1 MSYEFK
7 KLGDVELLDTV
18 PENANAFIEADGE
31 IRRVPGS
38 NLGGGGG
45 IPTAILHMTYDTGTA
60 SAVSLADLA
69 SGTATLAAGDNARS
83 SAATIYTATCDNMT
97 FAEARDLLLAGEAF
111 DARLVIDATGM
122 IGEGTTLIESA
133 AAASTGIIG
142 KDGTYCVGMT
152 FSCQLLGDNFAFYW
166 LEDGTITTDSSA
178 LGGVIG

>member
-18 PENANAFIEADGE
+18 PEGANAFIEADGE

-38 NLGGGGG
+38 NLGGVGG
-45 IPTAILHMTYDTGTA
+45 IPTAILHMTLDTGEA

-69 SGTATLAAGDNARS
+69 SGTATLAAGDNARAS
-83 SAATIYTATCDNMT
+83 SATIYTATCDNMT

-122 IGEGTTLIESA
+122 MGEGLTTIESA
-133 AAASTGIIG
+133 AAVSTGVMAANG
-142 KDGTYCVGMT
+142 QAVVGMT
-152 FSCQLLGDNFAFYW
+152 FNNQLPIGFIAFYW
-166 LEDGTITTDSSA
+166 LEDGTITTDTSA
-178 LGGVIG
+178 LGG